1 MHKEMKKIIK
11 NIKIIA
17 ITMLC
22 MITMLNGTVY
32 AAEGTVFQ
40 VKGQEGKAGEMVT
53 VPIEMHSGEDVGGFE
68 LTVYY
73 DKDTLEFESL
83 SKGNLI
89 ISDESNGLF
98 DYNHK
103 ADNASIKIV
112 YVVADTIKAD
122 GVIAN
127 IKFKLKKDCGEELP
141 IGMGIE
147 QVVDNS
153 ASSNEI
159 SGEVSGVNADFQKQI
174 DSQNGTTTEVADSS
188 SATEQQAGAEVDNTD
203 NAKIDG
209 TQDTASAEDNKKESK
224 DTAAKNKNAGADD
237 KEEKDKKAVKKE
249 TKAADNNKNVR
260 ITVVIAGVIVIT
272 GIAAI
277 LIKKKKK
284 KR

>member
-1 MHKEMKKIIK
+1 M
-11 NIKIIA
+11 
-17 ITMLC
+17 
-22 MITMLNGTVY
+22 TMLNCTVY

-159 SGEVSGVNADFQKQI
+159 GGEVSGVNADFQKQI
-174 DSQNGTTTEVADSS
+174 DSQNGTTTEVTDSS
-188 SATEQQAGAEVDNTD
+188 SGTEQAGAKEDNTD
-203 NAKIDG
+203 NAKADG
-209 TQDTASAEDNKKESK
+209 TQDQFLRKIIKRNPKTRRQKIKMPGQMIKRKKIRK
-224 DTAAKNKNAGADD
+224 
-237 KEEKDKKAVKKE
+237 
-249 TKAADNNKNVR
+249 
-260 ITVVIAGVIVIT
+260 
-272 GIAAI
+272 
-277 LIKKKKK
+277 L
-284 KR
+284 

>member
-1 MHKEMKKIIK
+1 
-11 NIKIIA
+11 
-17 ITMLC
+17 

-159 SGEVSGVNADFQKQI
+159 GGEVSGVNADFQKQI
-174 DSQNGTTTEVADSS
+174 DSQNGTTTEVTDSS
-188 SATEQQAGAEVDNTD
+188 SGTEQAGAKEDNTD
-203 NAKIDG
+203 NAKADG
-209 TQDTASAEDNKKESK
+209 TQDTVSAEDNKKESK

-284 KR
+284 NGEEETR

>member
-1 MHKEMKKIIK
+1 M
-11 NIKIIA
+11 IA

-40 VKGQEGKAGEMVT
+40 VKGQKGKAGETVT

-73 DKDTLEFESL
+73 DQDTLEFESL

-89 ISDESNGLF
+89 ISDESSGLF

-127 IKFKLKKDCGEELP
+127 IKFKLKKDCEEELP
-141 IGMGIE
+141 IGMGVG

-159 SGEVSGVNADFQKQI
+159 AGSVSGVNVDFQKQI
-174 DSQNGTTTEVADSS
+174 DSQNGTTTEVTDSS
-188 SATEQQAGAEVDNTD
+188 SGTEQAVAKEDNAD
-203 NAKIDG
+203 NAKGDE
-209 TQDTASAEDNKKESK
+209 TQDTASVEDKKEESK
-224 DTAAKNKNAGADD
+224 DTAEKNKNAGADD

-249 TKAADNNKNVR
+249 TKAADDNKNVMTT
-260 ITVVIAGVIVIT
+260 IVIVGVIVIA

-277 LIKKKKK
+277 MIKKKNGEE
-284 KR
+284 

>member
-11 NIKIIA
+11 NIRMIA

-40 VKGQEGKAGEMVT
+40 VKGQNGKAGETVT

-73 DKDTLEFESL
+73 DKDTLEFESI

-122 GVIAN
+122 GVIVN

-141 IGMGIE
+141 IGIGIG

-159 SGEVSGVNADFQKQI
+159 AGSVSGVNADFQKQI
-174 DSQNGTTTEVADSS
+174 DSQNGTTTEVTDSS
-188 SATEQQAGAEVDNTD
+188 SGTEQAVAKEDNAD
-203 NAKIDG
+203 NAKGDG
-209 TQDTASAEDNKKESK
+209 TQDTASVEDKKEESK
-224 DTAAKNKNAGADD
+224 DTAEKNKNAGADD

-249 TKAADNNKNVR
+249 TKTMDNNKNVM
-260 ITVVIAGVIVIT
+260 ITIVIVGVIVIA

-277 LIKKKKK
+277 MIKKKNGEE
-284 KR
+284 

>member
-1 MHKEMKKIIK
+1 
-11 NIKIIA
+11 
-17 ITMLC
+17 
-22 MITMLNGTVY
+22 MITILNGTVY
-32 AAEGTVFQ
+32 VAEGTVFQ
-40 VKGQEGKAGEMVT
+40 VKGQKGKAGETVT

-83 SKGNLI
+83 GKGNLI

-127 IKFKLKKDCGEELP
+127 IKFKLKKDSGEELP
-141 IGMGIE
+141 IGMEIN
-147 QVVDNS
+147 QAVDNS

-174 DSQNGTTTEVADSS
+174 DSQNGVTTKVQDSS
-188 SATEQQAGAEVDNTD
+188 SDTGRTVKKENDVNDVKADKA
-203 NAKIDG
+203 
-209 TQDTASAEDNKKESK
+209 QDTASVEDNKEASK
-224 DTAAKNKNAGADD
+224 D
-237 KEEKDKKAVKKE
+237 KEEKDNKVVKKE
-249 TKAADNNKNVR
+249 TNNNKSIIV
-260 ITVVIAGVIVIT
+260 TIVIT
-272 GIAAI
+272 GVIIIAGIEAI
-277 LIKKKKK
+277 LIKRKKKNGK
-284 KR
+284 EETK

>member
-1 MHKEMKKIIK
+1 
-11 NIKIIA
+11 
-17 ITMLC
+17 MLC
-22 MITMLNGTVY
+22 MITMLDCTVY

-40 VKGQEGKAGEMVT
+40 VKGKEGKAGEMVT

-89 ISDESNGLF
+89 ITDESNGLF

>member
-1 MHKEMKKIIK
+1 M
-11 NIKIIA
+11 IA

-40 VKGQEGKAGEMVT
+40 VKGQNGKAGETLT

-73 DKDTLEFESL
+73 DKDTLEFESI

-122 GVIAN
+122 GVIVN
-127 IKFKLKKDCGEELP
+127 IKFKLKKDCGEVLP
-141 IGMGIE
+141 IGMGIG

-159 SGEVSGVNADFQKQI
+159 AGSVSGVNADFQKQI
-174 DSQNGTTTEVADSS
+174 DSQNGTTTEVTDSS
-188 SATEQQAGAEVDNTD
+188 SGTEQAVAKEDNAD
-203 NAKIDG
+203 NAKGDG
-209 TQDTASAEDNKKESK
+209 TQDTASVEDKKEESK
-224 DTAAKNKNAGADD
+224 DTAEKNKNAWADD

-249 TKAADNNKNVR
+249 TKTMDNNKNVM
-260 ITVVIAGVIVIT
+260 ITIVIVGVIVIA

-277 LIKKKKK
+277 MIKKKNGEE
-284 KR
+284 